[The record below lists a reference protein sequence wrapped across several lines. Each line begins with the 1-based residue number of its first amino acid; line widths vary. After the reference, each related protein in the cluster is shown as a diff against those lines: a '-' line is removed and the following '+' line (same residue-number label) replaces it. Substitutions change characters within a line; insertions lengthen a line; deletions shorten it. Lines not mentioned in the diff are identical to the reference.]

1 MDFVTDRTVQFIQDI
16 RQQRTLDELSAY
28 MNSTLAELDI
38 QRFSLFE
45 LGMDATEG
53 NGALTNFP
61 TEWGDRYVDKKYEY
75 HDPVHKKLLRSKRAF
90 AWEDLKAEGYLEGKS
105 KKIFHEGG
113 DFGLRDGVTIPVF
126 NTNGYTAVI
135 TFAAERLADDP
146 RLKPALHLIA
156 LYFHGRYVELSD
168 ANRPNDF
175 PELTPRERECL
186 RWTGQGKTDWEI
198 GEILG
203 ISESTVHNHIENAKY
218 KLRVT
223 TRVQAVVEAL
233 RHHLIRA

>member
-1 MDFVTDRTVQFIQDI
+1 MDFVTDRTVQFIQDV

-28 MNSTLAELDI
+28 MNLTLAELDI

-61 TEWGDRYVDKKYEY
+61 TEWGERYDDKKYEY
-75 HDPVHKKLLRSKRAF
+75 HDPVHKKLLRSKCAF
-90 AWEDLKAEGYLEGKS
+90 AWGDLKAEGYLEGKS

-113 DFGLRDGVTIPVF
+113 DFGLRDGITIPVF

-146 RLKPALHLIA
+146 RLRPALHLIA

-175 PELTPRERECL
+175 PDLTPRERECL
-186 RWTGQGKTDWEI
+186 RWTGRGKTDWEI

>member
-1 MDFVTDRTVQFIQDI
+1 M
-16 RQQRTLDELSAY
+16 
-28 MNSTLAELDI
+28 
-38 QRFSLFE
+38 
-45 LGMDATEG
+45 
-53 NGALTNFP
+53 
-61 TEWGDRYVDKKYEY
+61 
-75 HDPVHKKLLRSKRAF
+75 
-90 AWEDLKAEGYLEGKS
+90 
-105 KKIFHEGG
+105 
-113 DFGLRDGVTIPVF
+113 TIPVF